1 MAKYGK
7 TKIKGN
13 EYYRTRVT
21 LSNGTRKALYA
32 KTIRELD
39 ILVKAEQE
47 NIKANSANGEC
58 PTVEEYAKLRLEFLQ
73 ARVQPQTYVGYKEK
87 VQLYI
92 ASAPLGKKLLTEVTT
107 DDIEQA
113 LLPVSA
119 MSSSYYR
126 TVHMLL
132 RSIFKAAK
140 KSHLIAEDPT
150 EGLSSR
156 GGKPAKDL
164 PALTDDQAE
173 LLLAT
178 VHGLR
183 VETFVM
189 LGLYAGL
196 RREEILALQWDC
208 VHLDVANPYLEIKRT
223 WRTEANRPQISDR
236 TKTKAGKRQIPIPPK
251 LLDQLLREKSRSK
264 SDYVVANTSGG
275 PLSQSQWR
283 NLWNLVT
290 KRTTKKRSY
299 TRYKKG
305 HEKVVHTVSPELGHA
320 AGHNPDVIYSMDFHP
335 TPHQLRRTY
344 ITNLIYAG
352 ADPKTVQ
359 YLAGHESSKITMDV
373 YAKVKYNRPEDLSA
387 IVSNAFSSKE
397 RNADEK
403 G

>member
-1 MAKYGK
+1 MGKYGK
-7 TKIKGN
+7 TIIKGI
-13 EYYRTRVT
+13 EYYRTR
-21 LSNGTRKALYA
+21 LSLPNGKRKSLYA
-32 KTIRELD
+32 KTVKELD
-39 ILVKAEQE
+39 ILVNAEQE

-208 VHLDVANPYLEIKRT
+208 VHLDVQHPYLDICRT
-223 WRTEANRPQISDR
+223 WHIIANQPVVTDVTKTEAGRRS
-236 TKTKAGKRQIPIPPK
+236 IPIPPV
-251 LLDQLLREKSRSK
+251 LADQLRLDKSKST
-264 SDYVVANTSGG
+264 SDYVVANSSGG
-275 PLSQSQWR
+275 ALSGSQWR
-283 NLWNLVT
+283 NLWNLVS
-290 KRTTKKRSY
+290 KRTTQERSY
-299 TRYKKG
+299 SRYKKG
-305 HEKVVHTVSPELGHA
+305 HVKSVHTVSPRLGNVA
-320 AGHNPDVIYSMDFHP
+320 KHNPNVIYSIDFHP

-344 ITNLIYAG
+344 ITNLIHSG

-359 YLAGHESSKITMDV
+359 YLAGHKNAKITMDI
-373 YAKVKYNRPEDLSA
+373 YAKVKYNRPEDLAST
-387 IVSNAFSSKE
+387 VNNAFPTQDGKD
-397 RNADEK
+397 AEK

>member
-1 MAKYGK
+1 MGKYGK
-7 TKIKGN
+7 TTIKGI
-13 EYYRTRVT
+13 EYYRTRLSLPNGKRKT
-21 LSNGTRKALYA
+21 LYG
-32 KTIRELD
+32 KTIKDLDELLNAERE
-39 ILVKAEQE
+39 K
-47 NIKANSANGEC
+47 IKENSANREC

-87 VQLYI
+87 IQLYI
-92 ASAPLGKKLLTEVTT
+92 ASAPLGKKLLTEVTA

-119 MSSSYYR
+119 LSSSYYR

-132 RSIFKAAK
+132 RGIFKAAK
-140 KSHLIAEDPT
+140 KSRLITDDPT

-156 GGKPAKDL
+156 GGKPKKEL
-164 PALTDDQAE
+164 TALTDEQVE
-173 LLLAT
+173 LLLAA

-183 VETFVM
+183 CEIFVL

-208 VHLDVANPYLEIKRT
+208 VHLDVPNPYLEVKRT

-264 SDYVVANTSGG
+264 SDYVVANTCGG

-290 KRTTKKRSY
+290 KRTTKKRTY

-305 HEKVVHTVSPELGHA
+305 HDKILHTVSPKLGHA
-320 AGHNPDVIYSMDFHP
+320 AEHNPGVIYSLAFSP

>member
-7 TKIKGN
+7 TKIKGI
-13 EYYRTRVT
+13 EYYRTR
-21 LSNGTRKALYA
+21 LSLPNGKRKSLYA
-32 KTIRELD
+32 KTVKELD
-39 ILVKAEQE
+39 NLVNAEQE
-47 NIKANSANGEC
+47 TLKSNSANREC

-87 VQLYI
+87 IQLYI
-92 ASAPLGKKLLTEVTT
+92 ASAPLGKKLLTEVTA

-164 PALTDDQAE
+164 PALADDQAE

>member
-1 MAKYGK
+1 MGKYGK

-13 EYYRTRVT
+13 EYYRTR
-21 LSNGTRKALYA
+21 LSLPNGKRKTLYA
-32 KTIRELD
+32 KTVKELD
-39 ILVKAEQE
+39 NLVNAEREKIKE
-47 NIKANSANGEC
+47 NPVPDKGPTVAEYCEVRLKVIKAH
-58 PTVEEYAKLRLEFLQ
+58 
-73 ARVQPQTYVGYKEK
+73 VQPQTYVGYEQK
-87 VQLYI
+87 VRAYI
-92 ASAPLGKKLLTEVTT
+92 ESSLGDRLLTEVTP
-107 DDIEQA
+107 DDIDQA
-113 LLPVSA
+113 MLPVSLL
-119 MSSSYYR
+119 SSSYYR

-156 GGKPAKDL
+156 GGKPKKDL
-164 PALTDDQAE
+164 PALTDDQVD
-173 LLLAT
+173 LLIAT
-178 VHGLR
+178 VRGLR

-208 VHLDVANPYLEIKRT
+208 VHLDAANPYLEIKRT
-223 WRTEANRPQISDR
+223 WRTEANRPQISES
-236 TKTKAGKRQIPIPPK
+236 TKTKAGKRQIPIPPI
-251 LLDQLLREKSRSK
+251 LLDQLLREKSKSK
-264 SDYVVANTSGG
+264 SDYVIANSAGG

-283 NLWNLVT
+283 NLWNLVI

-299 TRYKKG
+299 TRYKKN
-305 HEKVVHTVSPELGHA
+305 HEKVVHTVSPEFGHA

-352 ADPKTVQ
+352 VDPKTVQ
-359 YLAGHESSKITMDV
+359 YLAGHESSKVTMDI

-387 IVSNAFSSKE
+387 IVTNAFSPKDKDD
-397 RNADEK
+397 DEK